1 MAKAVPGATL
11 PVLRFSGG
19 HTALGRT
26 MGAYRRR
33 QIVSAVEIAHEVL
46 TSEGTDDATLRAQI
60 EPYLEF
66 AERHTPGALRELEGL
81 ALGADVPFDTLFRL
95 NCFESRPPGSA
106 FLWSRPDRPAPDAV
120 ASLDPDIA
128 DTGVPRSLEEGAASE
143 TDAAPGGCTSIASR
157 SNQGVVVGHT
167 EDSSP
172 ENLDG
177 IYLLDATVLSE
188 GSKVANRFSA
198 LNYAMS
204 LAGCAAAVNGHGLMI
219 MIDALPDPDRRHG
232 VPRSCVSRVLL
243 DQPSIDEAIDL
254 LHQMPRGGG
263 WNYFMVQGHR
273 IVNVETT
280 ATTVIVNDATLGG
293 VYAHSNHYLT
303 PEIAERAGHPRP
315 NSIARLGRAQELVRQ
330 AMHVQDMISTLS
342 DRSGFPDSICRERTI
357 AAWVADT
364 GARTVKVCW
373 GEPEDATWTTF
384 SY

>member
-46 TSEGTDDATLRAQI
+46 ASEGSDDATLRAQI

-66 AERHTPGALRELEGL
+66 AERYTPGALRELEGL
-81 ALGADVPFDTLFRL
+81 ALGADVSFETLFRL

-106 FLWSRPDRPAPDAV
+106 FLWSRPDRPAPDPIP
-120 ASLDPDIA
+120 SLDPDIA
-128 DTGVPRSLEEGAASE
+128 DTGVPRSLDAGTDTQ

-157 SNQGVVVGHT
+157 SGPGVVVGHT

-172 ENLDG
+172 ANLDG
-177 IYLLDATVLSE
+177 IYLLDATVLSA

-204 LAGCAAAVNGHGLMI
+204 LAGCAASVNGHGLMI

-243 DQPSIDEAIDL
+243 DQPSIDDAIEL

-280 ATTVIVNDATLGG
+280 ATTVIVNDATTGG
-293 VYAHSNHYLT
+293 VYAHSNHYLS
-303 PEIAERAGHPRP
+303 PEIAERAGDPRP
-315 NSIARLGRAQELVRQ
+315 NSITRLGRAQELVRPQ
-330 AMHVQDMISTLS
+330 MNVHDMTAVLS
-342 DRSGFPDSICRERTI
+342 DRVGFPDSICRERTI
-357 AAWVADT
+357 AAWIGDT
-364 GARTVKVCW
+364 GARTVSVSW
-373 GEPEDATWTTF
+373 GEPDDATWITF

>member
-1 MAKAVPGATL
+1 
-11 PVLRFSGG
+11 
-19 HTALGRT
+19 

-46 TSEGTDDATLRAQI
+46 ESEGTDDATLRAQI

-66 AERHTPGALRELEGL
+66 AERYTPGALRELEGL
-81 ALGADVPFDTLFRL
+81 ASGADVSFETLFRL

-106 FLWSRPDRPAPDAV
+106 FLWSRPDRPTPDPV
-120 ASLDPDIA
+120 PSLDPDIA
-128 DTGVPRSLEEGAASE
+128 DTGVPRSLDAVTPTD

-157 SNQGVVVGHT
+157 SEQGVVVGHT

-243 DQPSIDEAIDL
+243 DQPSIDDAIEL

-280 ATTVIVNDATLGG
+280 ATTVTVNDATLDGA
-293 VYAHSNHYLT
+293 YAHSNHYLT
-303 PEIAERAGHPRP
+303 PEIAERAGDPRP
-315 NSIARLGRAQELVRQ
+315 NSIARLGRARELVRPQ
-330 AMHVQDMISTLS
+330 MDVPDMISALS
-342 DRSGFPDSICRERTI
+342 DRTGYPDSICRERTI

-364 GARTVKVCW
+364 GARTVRVCW
-373 GEPEDATWTTF
+373 GEPDDATWTKF

>member
-46 TSEGTDDATLRAQI
+46 ASEGSDDATLRAQI

-66 AERHTPGALRELEGL
+66 AERYTPGALRELEGL
-81 ALGADVPFDTLFRL
+81 ALGADVSFETLFRL

-106 FLWSRPDRPAPDAV
+106 FLWSRPDRPAPDPIP
-120 ASLDPDIA
+120 SLDPDIA
-128 DTGVPRSLEEGAASE
+128 DTGVPRSLDAG
-143 TDAAPGGCTSIASR
+143 TDTQIDAAPGGCTSIASR
-157 SNQGVVVGHT
+157 SGPGVVVGHT

-172 ENLDG
+172 ANLDG
-177 IYLLDATVLSE
+177 IYLLDATVLSA

-204 LAGCAAAVNGHGLMI
+204 LAGCAASVNGHGLMI

-243 DQPSIDEAIDL
+243 DQPSIDDAIEL

-280 ATTVIVNDATLGG
+280 ATTVIVNDATTGG
-293 VYAHSNHYLT
+293 VYAHSNHYLS
-303 PEIAERAGHPRP
+303 PEIAERAGDPRP
-315 NSIARLGRAQELVRQ
+315 NSITRLGRAQELVRPQ
-330 AMHVQDMISTLS
+330 MNVHDMTAVLS
-342 DRSGFPDSICRERTI
+342 DRVGFPDSICRERTI
-357 AAWVADT
+357 AAWIGDT
-364 GARTVKVCW
+364 GARTVSVSW
-373 GEPEDATWTTF
+373 GEPDDATWTTF

>member
-46 TSEGTDDATLRAQI
+46 ASEGTDDATLRAQI

-66 AERHTPGALRELEGL
+66 AERYTPGALRELEGL
-81 ALGADVPFDTLFRL
+81 ASGADVSFETLFRL

-106 FLWSRPDRPAPDAV
+106 FLWSRPDQPTPDPV
-120 ASLDPDIA
+120 PSLDPDIA
-128 DTGVPRSLEEGAASE
+128 DTGVPRSLDAVTPAD
-143 TDAAPGGCTSIASR
+143 TDAGPGGCTSIASR
-157 SNQGVVVGHT
+157 SEQGVVVGHT

-243 DQPSIDEAIDL
+243 DQPSIDDAIEL

-280 ATTVIVNDATLGG
+280 ATTVTVNDATLDGA
-293 VYAHSNHYLT
+293 YAHSNHYLT
-303 PEIAERAGHPRP
+303 PEIAERAGDPRP
-315 NSIARLGRAQELVRQ
+315 NSIARLGRARELVRPQ
-330 AMHVQDMISTLS
+330 MDVQDMISALS
-342 DRSGFPDSICRERTI
+342 DRTGYPDSICRERTI

-364 GARTVKVCW
+364 GARTVRVCW
-373 GEPEDATWTTF
+373 GEPDDATWTKF